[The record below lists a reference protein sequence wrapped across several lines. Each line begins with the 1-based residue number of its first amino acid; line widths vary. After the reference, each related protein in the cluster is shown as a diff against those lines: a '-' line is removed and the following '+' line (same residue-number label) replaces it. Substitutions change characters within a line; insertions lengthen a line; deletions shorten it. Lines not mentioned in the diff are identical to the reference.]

1 MTKIIVKLDNDV
13 NPNFIKKIFES
24 IRGVVRTS
32 VHITTPDEHPSSSES
47 LRTSHKNCL
56 HTETLPIEKRRWLEQ
71 LDMLCN
77 NIDRSVI
84 DLDDEKT
91 QYILSK

>member
-1 MTKIIVKLDNDV
+1 MTQIVVTLENNV

-24 IRGVVRTS
+24 IRGVVKTS
-32 VHITTPDEHPSSSES
+32 VQITTTEDRISSSSSTVS
-47 LRTSHKNCL
+47 LQDISSK
-56 HTETLPIEKRRWLEQ
+56 EKILSEEKKKWLEQ
-71 LDMLCN
+71 LDSLCN
-77 NIDRSVI
+77 NIDPSVI

>member
-1 MTKIIVKLDNDV
+1 MTQIIVTLDNDI

-24 IRGVVRTS
+24 IRGVVKIS
-32 VHITTPDEHPSSSES
+32 VRITTNDESSSSES
-47 LRTSHKNCL
+47 LGALTDRDL
-56 HTETLPIEKRRWLEQ
+56 ELQGLPEEKRKWLEQ
-71 LDMLCN
+71 LDMLCE

-84 DLDDEKT
+84 DHDDEKT